1 MRSPFRRRAGALAAA
16 VALAGSTVVVTGA
29 VAEAR
34 TQVPADTVITDAYV
48 YTVDTKHP
56 EAEAVAI
63 RDGKIVYVGTSAG
76 AQNYIGPKTKVEDV
90 QGRMVMPGLID
101 GHAHPGGAG
110 AGLTGCSLDYQQLT
124 VDETLAAI
132 QQCIDGQR
140 GFIGPDDNR
149 WLQIRYWDLQGLKP
163 AGTTMTRLDL
173 DKLNTDVPMFMVSTD
188 GHNGLANS
196 KALQVAGITKDT
208 PDPARG
214 VMERDAD
221 GNPTGFFADAN
232 SMVSAHIPA
241 KNDADTTRDLK
252 ASLDALN
259 ATGVTAFFGN
269 SGGLKNYNDLQD
281 QGALTARVSA
291 AASGNL
297 TGDMDDLIAT
307 LNAQKAQYD
316 KGNVH
321 VNTVGEILVD
331 GVMEYPAFTASLLD
345 PYLTK
350 VDDEWVPGANRGP
363 SYYTDQQIK
372 TLVVALDKAGWNGHF
387 HTIGDRA
394 VRQVLDGVA
403 AARATNGVTDTIFS
417 TTHNELVAPS
427 DVPRFASLRVIAN
440 FSPQWAQRDAY
451 TVDNLADYLGPER
464 ASRLYPIGAVV
475 ATGATVSTGSDWPVD
490 ELNPWRMIEQ
500 AVTRTGAEGYDGHPG
515 ALSPDLAVTLKQS
528 IAMITKNAA
537 KQIGLWNETGSIE
550 VGKDADLLV
559 LDQNLFDVKLGSI
572 HKTKPVQVYFGGRV
586 IHQADKADSRTTVK
600 LRKTSVSYGAST
612 TLDVAVSSTTVA
624 PTGTV
629 TVKDGGKI
637 VARAPLDDGKASV
650 VVGAGLT
657 TGGHSL
663 AVSYSGDFSASP
675 STAATSLRV
684 TKARTVTTLAIK
696 RSVIKR
702 GSRATATVSV
712 KVPGTSTDAAGK
724 VRITSGGKTVAT
736 VSVKAG
742 RSASVKLPVLKPG
755 THTLRATFVGSGNL
769 GGSSSS
775 AKGLKVKR

>member
-1 MRSPFRRRAGALAAA
+1 MKPLFRLGVGALAAA
-16 VALAGSTVVVTGA
+16 ALAGSAAVATGA
-29 VAEAR
+29 SAEAR
-34 TQVPADTVITDAYV
+34 AQVPADTVITDAYV

-63 RDGKIVYVGTSAG
+63 RDGKIVYVGTSTG
-76 AQNYIGPKTKVEDV
+76 VQSYIGPKTKVEDV

-101 GHAHPGGAG
+101 AHAHPGGAG
-110 AGLTGCSLDYQQLT
+110 AGLTGCSLDYQELT
-124 VDETLAAI
+124 VDETLTAV
-132 QQCIDGQR
+132 QDCIDDER
-140 GFIGPDDNR
+140 GFVGPADNR
-149 WLQIRYWDLQGLKP
+149 WLQIRYWNLQGLKP

-173 DKLNTDVPMFMVSTD
+173 DRLNTTVPMFMVSTD

-208 PDPARG
+208 PDPTRG
-214 VMERDAD
+214 FMERDPD
-221 GNPTGFFADAN
+221 GNPTGYFSDAN
-232 SMVSAHIPA
+232 SLVTSHIPS
-241 KNDADTTRDLK
+241 KSDADTKRDLK

-269 SGGLKNYNDLQD
+269 SGSLKNYNELQD
-281 QGALTARVSA
+281 EDELTARVSA
-291 AASGNL
+291 AASGDL
-297 TGDMDDLIAT
+297 TGDMDALIAT
-307 LNAQKAQYD
+307 LNSQKALYD

-350 VDDEWVPGANRGP
+350 VDDEWVPSSNRGP
-363 SYYTDQQIK
+363 SYFSDQQMK

-403 AARATNGVTDTIFS
+403 AARAANGVTDTIFS

-427 DVPRFASLRVIAN
+427 DIPRFASLRVIAN

-464 ASRLYPIGAVV
+464 AGRLYPIGAIA

-500 AVTRTGAEGYDGHPG
+500 AVTRTGAAGYDGHPG
-515 ALSPDLAVTLKQS
+515 ALSPDDAVTLKQS

-537 KQIGLWNETGSIE
+537 KQIGLWNEIGSIE

-559 LDQNLFDVKLGSI
+559 LDQNLFDVKLGQI
-572 HKTKPVQVYFGGRV
+572 HKTAPAQVYFDGRV
-586 IHQADKADSRTTVK
+586 IHQADKAESTTTVK
-600 LRKTSVSYGAST
+600 LGKGSVSFGAKTSMAITVSSDST
-612 TLDVAVSSTTVA
+612 T

-629 TVKDGGKI
+629 TVKDGAKT
-637 VARAPLDDGKASV
+637 VAQSALRDGKATV
-650 VVGAGLT
+650 QVGAGLAA
-657 TGGHSL
+657 GKHNLS
-663 AVSYSGDFSASP
+663 VSYGGDFSA
-675 STAATSLRV
+675 ATSSATTQLTV
-684 TKARTVTTLAIK
+684 TKARTVTSLSIKHSTIK
-696 RSVIKR
+696 RH
-702 GSRATATVSV
+702 SRAKVTVTV
-712 KVPGTSTDAAGK
+712 KVPGTTTGAAGK
-724 VRITSGGKTVAT
+724 VRIMAGSKTVST
-736 VSVKAG
+736 LSVKAG
-742 RSASVKLPVLKPG
+742 RSATVKLPVLKPG
-755 THTLRATFVGSGNL
+755 RHKLRAVFTGSGNL
-769 GGSSSS
+769 KGSSSS
-775 AKGLKVKR
+775 SKSLKVKR